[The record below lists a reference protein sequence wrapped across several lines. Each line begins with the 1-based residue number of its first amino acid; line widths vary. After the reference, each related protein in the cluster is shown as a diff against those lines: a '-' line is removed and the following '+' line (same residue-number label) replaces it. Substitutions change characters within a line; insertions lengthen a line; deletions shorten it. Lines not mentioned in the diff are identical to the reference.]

1 MFLLNNFRLYILAFN
16 VEEAW
21 AIYAVVLIGG
31 FAGGILWTAEGNYIV
46 CNSSSETIS
55 RNVSIFW
62 AFLQSS

>member
-1 MFLLNNFRLYILAFN
+1 MYILAFN

-21 AIYAVVLIGG
+21 AIYTVAVLGG
-31 FAGGILWTAEGNYIV
+31 VAGGILWTAEGKYVV
-46 CNSSSETIS
+46 CNSTETTIS